1 MNSAAAE
8 AWIGGWCMATRGSK
22 GKDKDPAPTEGSGGM
37 FRIYIDGAFVREV
50 AVDGH
55 SVRVV
60 WDPDTKETSDAD
72 LKDKKSK
79 DNKTGA

>member
-1 MNSAAAE
+1 
-8 AWIGGWCMATRGSK
+8 
-22 GKDKDPAPTEGSGGM
+22 M